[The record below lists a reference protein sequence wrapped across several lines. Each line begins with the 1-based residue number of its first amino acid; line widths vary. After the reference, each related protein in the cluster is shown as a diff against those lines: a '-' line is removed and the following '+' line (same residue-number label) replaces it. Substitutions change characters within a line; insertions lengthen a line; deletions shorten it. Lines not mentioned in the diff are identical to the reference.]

1 MFVCLCLG
9 VTNQQVT
16 SAVLEGACT
25 SQQVAKAC
33 GAGSDCGRCRRNLR
47 EIIASTGLG
56 RERDSSAPTGAWSG
70 RPVGVR

>member
-16 SAVLEGACT
+16 SAVRAGACT
-25 SQQVAKAC
+25 SQQVANAC

-56 RERDSSAPTGAWSG
+56 GERDCSASAGAWSA